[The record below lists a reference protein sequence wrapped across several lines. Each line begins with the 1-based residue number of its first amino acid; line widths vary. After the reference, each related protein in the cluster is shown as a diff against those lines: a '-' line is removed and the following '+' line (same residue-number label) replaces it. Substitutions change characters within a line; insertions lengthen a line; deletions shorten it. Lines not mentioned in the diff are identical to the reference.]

1 MFYFCLR
8 LGVKYLPDEEEEEEE
23 DWVEFDTRH
32 ITLLLRTSSRSQAKF
47 REERRGGGREGKG
60 GRKDALLGEI
70 PDDEGS

>member
-8 LGVKYLPDEEEEEEE
+8 LGVKYLPDEEEEE

-47 REERRGGGREGKG
+47 REERRGGGREGREE